1 MHPEMRRQRAS
12 AELLE
17 GVTRVP
23 PADHRWYAPV
33 DVAVNDGVLSYD
45 LAATEA
51 RAGIAVA
58 ESGLL
63 EDFLRLDGAED
74 AAFARFADT
83 HGVLGLC
90 SHGAVHTACPVAGR
104 SAGELTAIDNP
115 TDHEALDVWRQWV
128 AHAVRLYAYS
138 RQLQGPN
145 PLSAEQRRLLYDED
159 FGPPPSLHADRQMVA
174 AALSSWLETGDARL
188 LVTWPGQATLPVLA
202 IGAPIPDRGVFAA
215 LGLQLAM
222 AAGRAEGLSTCTS
235 CGVLFAPTRRPRA
248 GQRTFCPACR
258 DAGEPVRFAQR
269 DRLARLRG
277 DARRED
283 RS

>member
-1 MHPEMRRQRAS
+1 MRRQRAS

-17 GVTRVP
+17 GFTRVP
-23 PADHRWYAPV
+23 PAEHRWYAPV
-33 DVAVNDGVLSYD
+33 GVAVDDGVLTYD
-45 LAATEA
+45 LDATEA

-58 ESGLL
+58 DRGLL
-63 EDFLRLDGAED
+63 EDFLRLDGAD
-74 AAFARFADT
+74 DMAFALFADS

-90 SHGAVHTACPVAGR
+90 SHGAVYTACPVAGR
-104 SAGELTAIDNP
+104 EADELTAIDNP
-115 TDHEALDVWRQWV
+115 SDHEPLSVWREWV
-128 AHAVRLYAYS
+128 ATAVRLYACA

-145 PLSAEQRRLLYDED
+145 PLNADQRRLLYDED
-159 FGPPPSLHADRQMVA
+159 FSPPPSLHADRQMVA
-174 AALSSWLETGDARL
+174 AALSAWLEKGDARL
-188 LVTWPGQATLPVLA
+188 LVTWPVQATLPVLA

-258 DAGEPVRFAQR
+258 LAKEPVRFAQR

-277 DARRED
+277 DATRGAP
-283 RS
+283 